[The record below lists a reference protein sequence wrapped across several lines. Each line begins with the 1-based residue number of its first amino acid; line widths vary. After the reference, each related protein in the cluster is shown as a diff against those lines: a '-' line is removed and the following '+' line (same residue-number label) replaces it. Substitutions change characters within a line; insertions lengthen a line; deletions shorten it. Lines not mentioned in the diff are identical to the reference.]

1 MTLRRWSPCSTR
13 SLTRSSSSWA
23 TAATILPLDTPI
35 RQQNAWSEQI
45 RITDPAHPLY
55 GRSFPLVSVSGSR
68 HGTGHAYVDDHG
80 RAVLRIPIRATSL
93 PPAVPGLPTSKL
105 SLEAIRE
112 LVRLEMDP
120 TSGVHLSRLPAHDW
134 RR

>member
-1 MTLRRWSPCSTR
+1 MTLRRSAPCSTR
-13 SLTRSSSSWA
+13 LLTRSNSSWA
-23 TAATILPLDTPI
+23 TAVTIPLLDTPI

-55 GRSFPLVSVSGSR
+55 GRSFPLESVSGSQ

-93 PPAVPGLPTSKL
+93 RLAVS
-105 SLEAIRE
+105 
-112 LVRLEMDP
+112 D
-120 TSGVHLSRLPAHDW
+120 
-134 RR
+134 